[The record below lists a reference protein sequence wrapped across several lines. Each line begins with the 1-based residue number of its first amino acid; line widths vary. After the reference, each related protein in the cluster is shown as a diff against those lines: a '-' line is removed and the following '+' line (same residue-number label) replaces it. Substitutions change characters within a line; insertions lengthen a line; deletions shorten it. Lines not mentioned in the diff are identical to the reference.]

1 RPTGGWGWA
10 RPPHPP
16 RQQRD
21 CSEPIMSM
29 TRILYGSDFH
39 GSDAVFRKFLA
50 AGIQYKAN
58 ALMVGGDVTGKAMIP
73 VIHQGGGRYEAD
85 LFGEEKR
92 AANAD
97 ELQAVQKAVSQVG
110 FYPIVLEKDEAEEM
124 EGDPAKMGARFE
136 QEMCQRVREWMR
148 LAEEKLTP
156 LRMTLYFMAG
166 NDDLESIDK
175 VIEEFTS
182 VRNPDTR
189 HYEMEGGYEVVGL
202 SNANLTPWLCAR
214 DVDEDVLTRKLDEL
228 AGMLQKP
235 EHAIAMLHVPPYASG
250 LDACPELD
258 KNLKIITQGGQ
269 VVMKSAGSPAV
280 KAFIEK
286 VQPMLSLHGHIHESP
301 GHVRSGRT
309 LMINAGSEYAEGIMK
324 AAIINLENRKVKG
337 HMLISA

>member
-1 RPTGGWGWA
+1 MTL
-10 RPPHPP
+10 
-16 RQQRD
+16 
-21 CSEPIMSM
+21 

-73 VIHQGGGRYEAD
+73 VIHEGGGRYEAE
-85 LFGEEKR
+85 LFGETKK
-92 AANAD
+92 AATAE
-97 ELQAVQKAVSQVG
+97 ELKTLQKSISHVG
-110 FYPIVLEKDEAEEM
+110 FYPIVLEKDEAEDL

-136 QEMCQRVREWMR
+136 HEMCQRVREWMQ
-148 LAEEKLTP
+148 LAEVKLTP
-156 LRMTLYFMAG
+156 LNMQLYFMAG
-166 NDDLESIDK
+166 NDDLASVDAVIGEFKSI
-175 VIEEFTS
+175 
-182 VRNPDTR
+182 RNPDMR
-189 HYEMEGGYEVVGL
+189 HFDMEGGYEVVGL

-214 DVDEDVLTRKLDEL
+214 DVAEDVLTAKLDEL
-228 AGMLQKP
+228 AGMIREP

-250 LDACPELD
+250 LDTCPELD

-286 VQPMLSLHGHIHESP
+286 IQPMLSLHGHIHESP
-301 GHVRSGRT
+301 GHVRNGRT

-324 AAIINLENRKVKG
+324 AAIVNLENGKLKG
-337 HMLISA
+337 HMLVSA